1 MKMLVGALLAFLPLL
16 AYAYVQRGQGGAM
29 AGAGGPFS
37 PDYEPAADLPPLEL
51 PAPSFLETIGLSLM
65 AMTRGERNNN
75 PGNIRLSSAPWQG
88 KVGGTDTAF
97 ETFADAKAGIRALAV
112 NLRTYQNR
120 HGLDTVREII
130 ARYAPASENNT
141 AAYVRAV
148 ANAVGI
154 GPDDQIDLS
163 SDATLTALVAAIIT
177 HENGRNVYAWS
188 DIAAA
193 VSAA

>member
-1 MKMLVGALLAFLPLL
+1 MKLLTAALLVLFPVFAF
-16 AYAYVQRGQGGAM
+16 ATMRSGQGGSVLDTS
-29 AGAGGPFS
+29 GAGS
-37 PDYEPAADLPPLEL
+37 RVEPDAAPESLPP
-51 PAPSFLETIGLSLM
+51 PSFLESIGLSM
-65 AMTRGERNNN
+65 MTATRGERNNN

-88 KVGGTDTAF
+88 KVGGSDTAF

-130 ARYAPASENNT
+130 SRYAPASENNT

-177 HENGRNVYAWS
+177 HENGRNVYAWA

>member
-1 MKMLVGALLAFLPLL
+1 MKPIIGAMLAFLPLL
-16 AYAYVQRGQGGAM
+16 AYAFAQKGQGGAL
-29 AGAGGPFS
+29 AGAGAPFW
-37 PDYEPAADLPPLEL
+37 PNYEPAADLPPLAL
-51 PAPSFLETIGLSLM
+51 PEPSFLETIGLSLM
-65 AMTRGERNNN
+65 AATRGERNNN

-88 KVGGTDTAF
+88 KVGGSDTAF

-120 HGLDTVREII
+120 HGLDTIRAII
-130 ARYAPASENNT
+130 TRYAPASENNT

-148 ANAVGI
+148 ANAVGT

-163 SDATLTALVAAIIT
+163 SDGTLTALVAAIIT
-177 HENGRNVYAWS
+177 HENGRNVYTWS